1 MDEFVE
7 CKHCGGELRF
17 VQMDE
22 EHTHKWKAECTKCKT
37 KKGTAMFNDWIS
49 DAQMD
54 EIAELYPSTIICT
67 NDKDDAD
74 LL

>member
-1 MDEFVE
+1 MSEFVE
-7 CKHCGGELRF
+7 CKHCRGELRF

-37 KKGTAMFNDWIS
+37 KKGTAMFNEWVS

-54 EIAELYPSTIICT
+54 EIAKLYHTQIMMMKLKSFIC
-67 NDKDDAD
+67 N
-74 LL
+74 

>member
-1 MDEFVE
+1 
-7 CKHCGGELRF
+7 
-17 VQMDE
+17 
-22 EHTHKWKAECTKCKT
+22 
-37 KKGTAMFNDWIS
+37 MFNDWIS

>member
-1 MDEFVE
+1 MSEFAE

-22 EHTHKWKAECTKCKT
+22 EHTHKWKAECTQCKT
-37 KKGTAMFNDWIS
+37 KKGT
-49 DAQMD
+49 
-54 EIAELYPSTIICT
+54 TIICT
-67 NDKDDAD
+67 NNKDDTD